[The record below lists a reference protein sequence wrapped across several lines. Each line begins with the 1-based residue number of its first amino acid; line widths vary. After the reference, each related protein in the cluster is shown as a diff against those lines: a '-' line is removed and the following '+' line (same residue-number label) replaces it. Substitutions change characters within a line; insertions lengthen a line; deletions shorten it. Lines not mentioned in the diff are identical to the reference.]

1 VHIAA
6 PTQRRTRDD
15 VDQRII
21 GALAAA
27 VVHAQRGVSR
37 RPAPHPGS
45 LPISTKL
52 EAAACALIAVILLFD
67 AARSTRAAFTYT
79 SIGVNT
85 PSFVTAVLELWT
97 GGALA
102 FGAGTL
108 LREADLP
115 SQELLVGWAAI
126 IGVVFAGIV
135 VIRRRLHLKTPAF
148 LRRRLEP
155 RLTLLAALVVTLV
168 LGASTYF

>member
-1 VHIAA
+1 MSI
-6 PTQRRTRDD
+6 R
-15 VDQRII
+15 
-21 GALAAA
+21 A
-27 VVHAQRGVSR
+27 V
-37 RPAPHPGS
+37 PHPGS
-45 LPISTKL
+45 LPISVQL
-52 EAAACALIAVILLFD
+52 EAGACALVAVILLFD

-85 PSFVTAVLELWT
+85 PSFVTAVIELFA

-115 SQELLVGWAAI
+115 SQELLLGWAVA

-135 VIRRRLHLKTPAF
+135 VIRRRLHLQTPAF
-148 LRRRLEP
+148 LRRRLDP
-155 RLTLLAALVVTLV
+155 RLTLLGALLVTLA
-168 LGASTYF
+168 LGASTYY

>member
-1 VHIAA
+1 M
-6 PTQRRTRDD
+6 
-15 VDQRII
+15 
-21 GALAAA
+21 
-27 VVHAQRGVSR
+27 
-37 RPAPHPGS
+37 
-45 LPISTKL
+45 PISTKL
-52 EAAACALIAVILLFD
+52 EAGACALIAILLLFD
-67 AARSTRAAFTYT
+67 AARSARAAFTYS

-126 IGVVFAGIV
+126 IGVVFAGIIV
-135 VIRRRLHLKTPAF
+135 ARRRLHLKTPAF
-148 LRRRLEP
+148 LRRRLDP
-155 RLTLLAALVVTLV
+155 RMTLLGALAATLV
-168 LGASTYF
+168 LAASTYF